1 MDAGRLTAWLDGQ
14 VASHAFSGV
23 ALAWRDGAPT
33 FRYAGGIADRG
44 HGIPIASDTR
54 FAVASVTKLPVAIA
68 ALRLVDRD
76 LVGLDQPVIDI
87 LPPAHRTAAMRREHT
102 LHHLLSHTS
111 GLPNY
116 HDDAAQT
123 WASFTSCWDRIPT
136 YHVRRPADMLPLFA
150 TLPADFAPGER
161 YAYSDANFILVGL
174 VIEAITGRPF
184 SEVVA
189 EEVFVPAGMTA
200 TAFEDLD
207 RAPARLATG
216 YLTAD
221 GPYEDWRSNVF
232 SVPAGGMPDGGLIT
246 TAEDLAHLMDALL
259 DGRLLAERTL
269 AAMTSAQG
277 PPADSSDRYG
287 YGCELVVEDG
297 VVTVLGH
304 SGTDPGV
311 TAELNHYCAS
321 GTTVVV
327 VCNQDRGAWSATK
340 RILEELGLEDPR
352 AASSAP

>member
-1 MDAGRLTAWLDGQ
+1 MDADRLTAWLDQQ

-23 ALAWRDGAPT
+23 ALVWREGAPT
-33 FRYAGGIADRG
+33 FAYAGGIADRG
-44 HGIPIASDTR
+44 HGIPIAPDTR
-54 FAVASVTKLPVAIA
+54 FAVASVTKLPVAVA

-87 LPPAHRTAAMRREHT
+87 LPPAHRTAALRREHT

-136 YHVRRPADMLPLFA
+136 YLVRRPADMLPLFA
-150 TLPADFAPGER
+150 TLTADFAPGER

-207 RAPARLATG
+207 RAPLRLATG
-216 YLTAD
+216 YLTDD
-221 GPYEDWRSNVF
+221 GPYETRRSNVF
-232 SVPAGGMPDGGLIT
+232 SVPAGGMPDGGMIT
-246 TAEDLAHLMDALL
+246 TAEDLARLMDALL
-259 DGRLLAERTL
+259 GGRLLAARTL
-269 AAMTSAQG
+269 AAMASPQG
-277 PPADSSDRYG
+277 PPDAGERYG

-297 VVTVLGH
+297 VVTALSH

-311 TAELNHYCAS
+311 TAELNHYGAS

-327 VCNQDRGAWSATK
+327 LCNQDRGAWSATT

-352 AASSAP
+352 AAS

>member
-1 MDAGRLTAWLDGQ
+1 MDADRLTAWLDRQ
-14 VASHAFSGV
+14 VAGHAFSGV
-23 ALAWRDGAPT
+23 ALVWREGAPT
-33 FRYAGGIADRG
+33 FAYARGTADRA
-44 HGIPIASDTR
+44 HGTPITPDTR
-54 FAVASVTKLPVAIA
+54 FAVASVTKLPVAVA
-68 ALRLVDRD
+68 ALRLVERD
-76 LVGLDQPVIDI
+76 LVGLDQPVIDV
-87 LPPAHRTAAMRREHT
+87 LPPAHRTAAMGREHT

-136 YHVRRPADMLPLFA
+136 YHIRRPADILPLFA

-161 YAYSDANFILVGL
+161 FAYSDANFILVGL
-174 VIEAITGRPF
+174 VIEAITGHPF

-189 EEVFVPAGMTA
+189 DEVFVPAGLTA

-216 YLTAD
+216 YLTDD
-221 GPYEDWRSNVF
+221 GPSEGWRSNVF

-246 TAEDLAHLMDALL
+246 AAEDLARLMDALL
-259 DGRLLAERTL
+259 EGRLLAEGTL
-269 AAMTSAQG
+269 AAMTSPQG
-277 PPADSSDRYG
+277 PPADAGVRYG

-311 TAELNHYCAS
+311 TAELNHYRAS

-327 VCNQDRGAWSATK
+327 LCNQDRGAWSATK
-340 RILEELGLEDPR
+340 QILEELGLGDPR
-352 AASSAP
+352 AAS